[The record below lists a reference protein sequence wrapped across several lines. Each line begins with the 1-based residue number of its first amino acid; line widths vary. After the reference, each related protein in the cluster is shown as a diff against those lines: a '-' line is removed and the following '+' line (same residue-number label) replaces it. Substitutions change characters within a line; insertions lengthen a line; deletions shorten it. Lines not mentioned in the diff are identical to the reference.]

1 MENSNFST
9 LIYRIIGKPD
19 RWHEDYIDMMHQVLD
34 ETDSFDD
41 PKNFSELA
49 VGEQILSRISDP
61 NDALI
66 AFGSLLDRSR
76 FKMIILD
83 DHFAPIYHNSNAKA
97 LFKHVQNVSDKTALK
112 PLILSKAQEA
122 ASLNA
127 QKHMSDTPSNL
138 SAMDYRD
145 ENNDQIYLRTIQ
157 NQNSSETFASTF
169 YLLLALD
176 PNRHQYLL
184 NRDLV
189 DLYKITDKEEMV
201 LLKLIHGRTIKE
213 ISAECFVSEN
223 TVKTHLKAL
232 FRKTNSKSQ
241 ADIIRLVLTHESQ
254 ILDSYFGTSRG
265 PTTRPKN
272 DNKDKQ
278 FVLNNHLS
286 ISYRDY
292 GPKDGYPII
301 VFHNGFGCRLSIP
314 IGFEQA
320 CERTNRRIII
330 PDRPGFGGTPF
341 IEGHPKHWAHYLDEF
356 IDSLNIEKYDILG
369 NVLGSCMAL
378 IFASE
383 ADARLQRVR
392 LASPVFVNRKQ
403 DCKHLTGIFGPS
415 IRLVQES
422 KRFAREIYELWLK
435 SIKINVST
443 HYRSMVERSVGSAE
457 RELFESNG
465 TIDLLVNTFREGIR
479 NSFEGISHEMVFCIS
494 PRELELDKI
503 NCPVDLWWGT
513 EDGRIS
519 LQGVEVL
526 ADQLKDVS
534 LFVREG
540 YSEHIYFSLFEE
552 IIS

>member
-41 PKNFSELA
+41 PENFSELA
-49 VGEQILSRISDP
+49 VGEQILSRISNP

-83 DHFAPIYHNSNAKA
+83 DHFVPIYHNSNAKA
-97 LFKHVQNVSDKTALK
+97 LFQHVQNDSGKTELK

-122 ASLNA
+122 ANLNT
-127 QKHMSDTPSNL
+127 QKYFSDSPSNL
-138 SAMDYRD
+138 SAMDHQD
-145 ENNDQIYLRTIQ
+145 ENGDQVYLRTIQ
-157 NQNSSETFASTF
+157 NQNNSEAFASTF

-176 PNRHQYLL
+176 QNRHQYQL
-184 NRDLV
+184 NKDLV
-189 DLYKITDKEEMV
+189 ELYKITDKEEMV
-201 LLKLIHGRTIKE
+201 LLKLIHGRNIKE

-254 ILDSYFGTSRG
+254 ILDSYFGTSVG
-265 PTTRPKN
+265 PITNAKT
-272 DNKDKQ
+272 DTLDKQ
-278 FVLNNHLS
+278 IVLNNGLS
-286 ISYRDY
+286 VSYREY
-292 GPKDGYPII
+292 GPKDGYPIV

-314 IGFEQA
+314 MGFEQA
-320 CERTNRRIII
+320 CERTHKRIII
-330 PDRPGFGGTPF
+330 PDRPGFGDTPF
-341 IEGHPKHWAHYLDEF
+341 IKEHPQEWAQYLDEF
-356 IDSLNIEKYDILG
+356 INSLNIEKYDILG

-378 IFASE
+378 TFANNTDSK
-383 ADARLQRVR
+383 LQRIR

-403 DCKHLTGIFGPS
+403 DSKYLTGIFGPS

-435 SIKINVST
+435 SIKMNVST
-443 HYRSMVERSVGSAE
+443 HYRSMLERSVGSAE
-457 RELFESNG
+457 RKLFESNG

-494 PRELELDKI
+494 PQKLDLEKI
-503 NCPVDLWWGT
+503 DCPVDLWWGT

-519 LQGVEVL
+519 QQGVEVL
-526 ADQLKDVS
+526 AKQFKHAN
-534 LFVREG
+534 LFIREG
-540 YSEHIYFSLFEE
+540 HSEHIYFSLFEE